1 MKNIQITSTVV
12 YYLAKKLKEEFNLG
26 YINNV
31 QTIDKNIW
39 KIKIH
44 SKKTKELIVT
54 PEVCFIPEHTFPVS
68 EILGFEKYLKKTLYN
83 QRVHDVFQDKNN
95 KVVCFKLDKYNL
107 IFEFFSKS
115 NVILTDVD
123 FKIITS
129 KQKEEWKDRTIKKG
143 ENYLFPSGEDLK
155 RKTKDEIILET
166 KEMNDSEKIKYLA
179 KKYNIAPVEVNEAI
193 NNKKEII
200 STIFEN
206 YNLTSPGLKLVE
218 KEGKETYIITENGKD
233 LFKTLEKDFKI
244 NFEEK
249 EKVVEIKKKSK
260 VIEVLEL
267 QENKKKEFEEKIG
280 KFEKEGEFIYSNFTL
295 IDLINQQIAKAVEKK
310 VSEKEIIIK
319 LNNYFLEKKIKLKIN
334 YINQKTKTYQLEE
347 IKWFV
352 YS

>member
-12 YYLAKKLKEEFNLG
+12 YYLARKLKEEFNLG

-54 PEVCFIPEHTFPVS
+54 PDVCFVPEHAFPVS

-83 QRVHDVFQDKNN
+83 QRVHDVYQDKNN
-95 KVVCFKLDKYNL
+95 KVICFKLDKYNL
-107 IFEFFSKS
+107 IFEFFSRS

-129 KQKEEWKDRTIKKG
+129 RQKEEWKDRTIKKG
-143 ENYLFPSGEDLK
+143 EQYLFPSGEDLK
-155 RKTKDEIILET
+155 EKTKEEIILET
-166 KEMNDSEKIKYLA
+166 KEMSEPEKIKYFA
-179 KKYNIAPVEVNEAI
+179 KVYNIAPVEVNEII
-193 NNKKEII
+193 NNKKEMI
-200 STIFEN
+200 SSILEN
-206 YNLTSPGLKLVE
+206 YKLTSPGLKLIE
-218 KEGKETYIITENGKD
+218 KEGKETYIIKENGED
-233 LFKTLEKDFKI
+233 IFKTLEKDFKI

-249 EKVVEIKKKSK
+249 EEVIETKKKSK
-260 VIEVLEL
+260 VMEVLES
-267 QENKKKEFEEKIG
+267 QENKKKKFEERIEKL
-280 KFEKEGEFIYSNFTL
+280 EKEGEFIYSNFTL
-295 IDLINQQIAKAVEKK
+295 IGLINQQIAKAVEKK

-334 YINQKTKTYQLEE
+334 NINQKTKTYQIEE
-347 IKWFV
+347 IK
-352 YS
+352 